1 MNKYIAF
8 ISYSRKD
15 KETADW
21 LHSKLEK
28 FVLPDLEKARQ
39 IFPFKDKYFRPVFMD
54 TQDLHVE
61 ERPFT
66 DRLKEALRDS
76 RFLIVLCSRNSAKSK
91 FVDME
96 IKYFLETHNNNLSLI
111 IPLFIDEVNDC
122 IPEAFEGTTI
132 MTRHFPIY
140 NTKLSKSSEANNYC
154 FYQIVS
160 YILGIRFSTLYNR
173 YEIETA
179 RNNKKKNM
187 LLLYVITALA
197 VIIGIMGIE
206 FYMYHS
212 ESQKALDRKQKLIE
226 FEKKVFPQAVVHGY
240 EGNFL
245 TPVIKYLK
253 KEPKEFSI
261 YILLPTNERDLT
273 HQNRVEDFEYQA
285 KMQLGIDSLTVVK
298 LPTEAK
304 RGSSI
309 MQVVKDGRPLDGV
322 YLDFATTTT
331 SFLDIA
337 KFKRKNREYRNTPLD
352 SIIGTYAE
360 EFKTQTNEH
369 LKSDSTFVKFYFDK
383 NDLIN
388 DLQNKIK

>member
-1 MNKYIAF
+1 MKQYFAF

-21 LHSKLEK
+21 LHNKLEK
-28 FVLPDLEKARQ
+28 YILPDKDEAQK
-39 IFPFKDKYFRPVFMD
+39 IFPFSTNYLRPIFLD

-66 DRLKEALRDS
+66 DKIKEALRES
-76 RFLIVLCSRNSAKSK
+76 TFLIVLCSVSSATSV

-96 IKYFLETHNNNLSLI
+96 IKYFLETHDYNYSRI
-111 IPLFIDEVNDC
+111 IPLFIDEVNGC
-122 IPEAFEGTTI
+122 IPPAFDGTTI

-140 NTKLSKSSEANNYC
+140 NTKLSQNSEANNYC
-154 FYQIVS
+154 FLQIVS
-160 YILGIRFSTLYNR
+160 YALGLNFSTIYDR
-173 YEIETA
+173 YEVET
-179 RNNKKKNM
+179 KKNIKRKTKI
-187 LLLYVITALA
+187 LFS
-197 VIIGIMGIE
+197 IIGLLIGFIAIIGTE
-206 FYMYHS
+206 FLMYRT

-226 FEKKVFPQAVVHGY
+226 FEKTVFPQAVVHGY

-253 KEPKEFSI
+253 KTPREFAI
-261 YILLPTNERDLT
+261 YILMPTNERDLT
-273 HQNRVEDFEYQA
+273 HVGRIDDFEYLA
-285 KMQLGIDSLTVVK
+285 KMQLGIDSISYVK

-309 MQVVKDGRPLDGV
+309 IQISKNGKLIDGI

-337 KFKRKNREYRNTPLD
+337 KFKRRNREYKRTPID

-360 EFKTQTNEH
+360 EFKAQTNQE
-369 LKSDSTFVKFYFDK
+369 LKGDSVFVKFYFDK
-383 NDLIN
+383 QDLLD
-388 DLQNKIK
+388 DLKKKL